1 MKSEQSSML
10 SQVIVETAEQL
21 INEVYP
27 NIVEKLYQFRMVTR
41 ASYSINEDQ
50 YCQRPLPLVL

>member
-27 NIVEKLYQFRMVTR
+27 NIVENYTNSEWLLERVILSTKTNIV
-41 ASYSINEDQ
+41 NDP
-50 YCQRPLPLVL
+50 CP